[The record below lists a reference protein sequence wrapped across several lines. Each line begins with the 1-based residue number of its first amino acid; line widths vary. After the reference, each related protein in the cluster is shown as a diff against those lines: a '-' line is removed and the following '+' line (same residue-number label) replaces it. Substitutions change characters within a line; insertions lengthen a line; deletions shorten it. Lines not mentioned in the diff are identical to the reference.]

1 MKIHEGYNV
10 LSMITLSEYYERL
23 EAASRSFNT
32 IELGRVDNCPILFLT
47 PKKIPTKLVL
57 IAGGFH
63 GEEPAGPLGI
73 LHYIESHP
81 SCSLSFLPLVN
92 PTGFRVNRR
101 YNLMGQNPNSGFCH
115 DYGNSPS
122 IERDMLL
129 RHFNMIINASRDAF
143 VSLHEDIDED
153 RFYVYSFENSV
164 TTGKFTKSLVSIL
177 SSFFNQFQMA

>member
-1 MKIHEGYNV
+1 MARNPLDLWV
-10 LSMITLSEYYERL
+10 
-23 EAASRSFNT
+23 FCT
-32 IELGRVDNCPILFLT
+32 ILN
-47 PKKIPTKLVL
+47 L
-57 IAGGFH
+57 IQVVHFH
-63 GEEPAGPLGI
+63 FHL
-73 LHYIESHP
+73 
-81 SCSLSFLPLVN
+81 LPLVN